1 MVSFLPAGD
10 IPHRDFVTQAWSSNP
25 IADIL
30 ARMDDVDHNIDGG
43 EVTAS
48 IPATAATTPKRN

>member
-10 IPHRDFVTQAWSSNP
+10 ISHRDFVTQAWSSNP

-30 ARMDDVDHNIDGG
+30 ARMDDVDHNIDGA

-48 IPATAATTPKRN
+48 IPPNAATTSKRN